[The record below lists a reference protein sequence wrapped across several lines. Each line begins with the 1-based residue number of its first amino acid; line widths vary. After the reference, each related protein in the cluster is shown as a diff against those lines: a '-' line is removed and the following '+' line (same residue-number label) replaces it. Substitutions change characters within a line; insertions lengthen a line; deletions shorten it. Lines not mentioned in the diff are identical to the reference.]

1 MVVAT
6 PSGITLAPE
15 GGAHQ
20 SLNTPMIGM
29 AQDGLT
35 YFEPAYVDELSTI
48 MAWTFRHMQAAD
60 GGSAYLRL
68 STRPL
73 AQPQRT
79 MTEALATQVVDG
91 AYWLREPAPGA
102 ELAIAYAGA
111 LAPEAIAA
119 HEQILEDIPGAGLL
133 AVTSPDRLHAAWRAA
148 NTVRQAERTPSH
160 IERLLSRL
168 SPDAGLVTII
178 DGHPATLSWLGAVGR
193 HRIRA
198 LGVERFGQSG
208 DIQDL
213 YRLYGLDTDAI
224 VGAAA
229 SVCLG

>member
-1 MVVAT
+1 
-6 PSGITLAPE
+6 
-15 GGAHQ
+15 
-20 SLNTPMIGM
+20 
-29 AQDGLT
+29 
-35 YFEPAYVDELSTI
+35 
-48 MAWTFRHMQAAD
+48 MQADD

-73 AQPQRT
+73 DQPQRT
-79 MTEALATQVVDG
+79 MTDLLAAQVVDG

-119 HEQILEDIPGAGLL
+119 HEQILRGHPGRRPAGGDVARSAARRL
-133 AVTSPDRLHAAWRAA
+133 AAA
-148 NTVRQAERTPSH
+148 NAVRQADRTPAH
-160 IERLLSRL
+160 VERLLSRL
-168 SPDAGLVTII
+168 SPNAGLVTII

-193 HRIRA
+193 HRVRA
-198 LGVERFGQSG
+198 LGVDRFGQSG

-213 YRLYGLDTDAI
+213 YKLYGLDVDAI
-224 VGAAA
+224 LEAAA